1 MKVKV
6 ISILED
12 NYMYLI
18 IEENTRHAVAVDAA
32 VSKRLLEIIQKEGA
46 TLKAI
51 LTTHH
56 HLDHARGNEELAQL
70 FPGLEVYG
78 GDNRVGAL
86 THVVTHN
93 EILKFGSINVKCLLT
108 PGHTLD
114 HVCYFVWE
122 DDSPD
127 APAAFTGDTLFIGG
141 CGRILEGTA
150 EQMYKSL
157 TEVLGTLPTD
167 SKVFCGHEYTARN
180 LKFALQ
186 VEPENSIVKDKLA
199 WAKQREEEDLPTVPS
214 TLADEFLYNPFL
226 RVSEETVQKFT
237 GKADPVEIFAALC
250 KAKDG
255 FRKPKEMLNPQ
266 AMLAFELGLFD
277 PFLTKK

>member
-18 IEENTRHAVAVDAA
+18 IEESTQQAVAVDAA

-56 HLDHARGNEELAQL
+56 HWDHARGNEELARL

-78 GDNRVGAL
+78 GDKRVGAL
-86 THVVTHN
+86 THPVTHN
-93 EILKFGSINVKCLLT
+93 EELKFGSINVRCLLT
-108 PGHTLD
+108 PGHTMD

-122 DDSPD
+122 DNSPD
-127 APAAFTGDTLFIGG
+127 APAAFTGDALFIGG
-141 CGRILEGTA
+141 CGKILEGTA

-157 TEVLGTLPTD
+157 TE
-167 SKVFCGHEYTARN
+167 KVFCGHEYTARN

-186 VEPENSIVKDKLA
+186 VEPESSIVKDKLA

-214 TLADEFLYNPFL
+214 TLAEEFLYNPFL
-226 RVSEETVQKFT
+226 RVSEEAVQKFT
-237 GKADPVEIFAALC
+237 GKADPVEVFAALC
-250 KAKDG
+250 KARNS
-255 FRKPKEMLNPQ
+255 FRKPKERLNPQ
-266 AMLAFELGLFD
+266 AMLAFEWGLFD
-277 PFLTKK
+277 PLLAKK

>member
-237 GKADPVEIFAALC
+237 GKVDPVEIFAALC

-277 PFLTKK
+277 PFLAKK

>member
-18 IEENTRHAVAVDAA
+18 IEESTQQAVAVDAA

-56 HLDHARGNEELAQL
+56 HWDHARGNEELARL

-78 GDNRVGAL
+78 GDKRVGAL
-86 THVVTHN
+86 THPVTHN
-93 EILKFGSINVKCLLT
+93 EELKFGSINVRCLLT
-108 PGHTLD
+108 PGHTMD

-122 DDSPD
+122 DNSPD
-127 APAAFTGDTLFIGG
+127 APAAFTGDALFIGG
-141 CGRILEGTA
+141 CGKILEGTA

-157 TEVLGTLPTD
+157 TEVLGTLPMD
-167 SKVFCGHEYTARN
+167 A
-180 LKFALQ
+180 
-186 VEPENSIVKDKLA
+186 
-199 WAKQREEEDLPTVPS
+199 QREEEDLPTVPS
-214 TLADEFLYNPFL
+214 TLAEEFLYNPFL
-226 RVSEETVQKFT
+226 RVSEEAVQKFT
-237 GKADPVEIFAALC
+237 GKADPVEVFAALC
-250 KAKDG
+250 KARNS
-255 FRKPKEMLNPQ
+255 FRKPKERLNPQ
-266 AMLAFELGLFD
+266 AMLAFEWGLFD
-277 PFLTKK
+277 PLLAKK

>member
-18 IEENTRHAVAVDAA
+18 IEESTRDAVAVDAA
-32 VSKRLLEIIQKEGA
+32 VSKRLLEIIKKEGA

-56 HLDHARGNEELAQL
+56 HWDHARGNEELVKL

-78 GDNRVGAL
+78 GDHRVGGL
-86 THVVTHN
+86 THRVTHN
-93 EILKFGSINVKCLLT
+93 EELKFGSINVRCLLT

-122 DDSPD
+122 EDSLD
-127 APAAFTGDTLFIGG
+127 APAAFTGDTLFVGG

-157 TEVLGTLPTD
+157 TEVLGTLPQE

-180 LKFALQ
+180 LKFALK
-186 VEPENSIVKDKLA
+186 VEPESEMVKDKLA
-199 WAKQREEEDLPTVPS
+199 WAKLREDEDLPTVPS
-214 TLADEFLYNPFL
+214 TLAEEFLYNPFL
-226 RVSEETVQKFT
+226 RVSEEAVQKFT
-237 GKADPVEIFAALC
+237 GKVDPVEVFAALRQ
-250 KAKDG
+250 AKDS
-255 FRKPKEMLNPQ
+255 FRKPKERLNPQ
-266 AMLAFELGLFD
+266 AVLAFEWGLFE
-277 PFLTKK
+277 PFLEKK